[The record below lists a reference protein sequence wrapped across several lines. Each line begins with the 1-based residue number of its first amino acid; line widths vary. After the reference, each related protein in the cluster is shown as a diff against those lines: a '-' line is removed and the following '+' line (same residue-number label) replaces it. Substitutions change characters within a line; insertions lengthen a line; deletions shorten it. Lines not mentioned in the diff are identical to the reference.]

1 MEVQRKRQLAAIAA
15 VVIELDQL
23 DDDSDNY
30 CAKRSCWQRN
40 WIARKELGLQNQLY
54 EELLE
59 ADRAEYRRLLRVN
72 EEQFLQ
78 LLSRVGPRI
87 ERQDTV
93 MRKAIPA
100 KTRLQVTLRYLASG
114 ESHHSLSCLFRLG
127 HSSVN
132 DIIHETCTAIRQ
144 ELRAE
149 YIKTPKTEEAWTEV
163 MQGFGRQ
170 WNFPNCAGAIDGKH
184 VTITKPAKSGS
195 IYYNYKKTF
204 SIILFAVVDANYRF
218 IYTDVGAPGSQGDAG
233 VCKTTLQKNITNE
246 TAGLPDGVK
255 VASSH
260 DIVVPPVLVG
270 DDAFP
275 IGRNL
280 MKPFSDKKLTED
292 KKIFN
297 YR

>member
-1 MEVQRKRQLAAIAA
+1 
-15 VVIELDQL
+15 
-23 DDDSDNY
+23 
-30 CAKRSCWQRN
+30 
-40 WIARKELGLQNQLY
+40 
-54 EELLE
+54 
-59 ADRAEYRRLLRVN
+59 
-72 EEQFLQ
+72 
-78 LLSRVGPRI
+78 
-87 ERQDTV
+87 
-93 MRKAIPA
+93 
-100 KTRLQVTLRYLASG
+100 
-114 ESHHSLSCLFRLG
+114 
-127 HSSVN
+127 
-132 DIIHETCTAIRQ
+132 
-144 ELRAE
+144 
-149 YIKTPKTEEAWTEV
+149 

-170 WNFPNCAGAIDGKH
+170 WNFPNCVGAIDGKH

-204 SIILFAVVDANYRF
+204 SIILFAVVDANCRF

-233 VCKTTLQKNITNE
+233 VWQTTPLQKNITNE

-255 VASSH
+255 VASSP

-297 YR
+297 YRLSRARRVVENAFGILANRFRFLHTVINAKPERATAIVDAACVLHNFVGMDGMSDGNAHLELGNTSELNMQPSPRGRINAIGAAVRQQLCDFFGNEGAVPWQREAAHIDVSKY